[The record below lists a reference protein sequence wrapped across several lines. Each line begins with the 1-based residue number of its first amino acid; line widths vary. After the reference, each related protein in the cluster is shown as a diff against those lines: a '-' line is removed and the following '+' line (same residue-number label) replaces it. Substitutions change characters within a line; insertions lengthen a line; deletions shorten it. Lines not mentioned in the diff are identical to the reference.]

1 MDIQLRIHR
10 LMNRDKEFYKKLR
23 GLMIPIAFQNFML
36 AAVSAGDSAM
46 LGFVD
51 ENAMAAV
58 SLAGNIQFVEN
69 LFLSAI
75 VCGGT
80 IMTAQYW
87 GKGDKNTVGRL
98 FGLILRYAIVVSFVF
113 SIVSF
118 AFPDFLMTL
127 FTNESELVALG
138 AQYIRIASLSYFI
151 TGITQCWL
159 CVMKA
164 TGQTKQSAIISTS
177 ALILD
182 TVLNAVFIFGYGM
195 GVKGAA
201 LTTTIAR
208 MVELVIV
215 FVYTKKMVIRPDFTR
230 VSSELNRDFIK
241 CSVPILI
248 NAMAWGLGTTLYS
261 VIIGHL
267 GTVITAANSVAN
279 IVRQLAISVCQ
290 GLGSG
295 GEILLANVLGF
306 GDMVKGKEYGK
317 RLSILSILCGV
328 VCAVLALI
336 FGFALSHFMTLS
348 SEVSQ
353 NLNIMIIISAFYM
366 LSLSINTVVIC
377 GIFTA
382 GGDTAFDAYSVA
394 VTMWLIIL
402 PFATIAAFW
411 LKWEPIVVYIVLS
424 LDEVVKIPWV
434 YAHYKKYK
442 WLKNITREESE

>member
-1 MDIQLRIHR
+1 MLKDKNFYARLR
-10 LMNRDKEFYKKLR
+10 E
-23 GLMIPIAFQNFML
+23 LMIPIAFQNFML

-87 GKGDKNTVGRL
+87 GKGDKSTVGRL
-98 FGLILRYAIVVSFVF
+98 FGLILRYALAVSVLFA
-113 SIVSF
+113 IISF
-118 AFPDFLMTL
+118 IFPGFLMAL
-127 FTNESELVALG
+127 FTNETELISLG
-138 AQYIRIASLSYFI
+138 AQYIRIAALSYLI

-159 CVMKA
+159 CVMKT
-164 TGQTKQSAIISTS
+164 TGQTRQSAVISTS

-182 TVLNAVFIFGYGM
+182 TVLNAIFIFGFHM
-195 GVKGAA
+195 GVNGAA
-201 LTTTIAR
+201 LTTTLAR
-208 MVELVIV
+208 IVELMAVLL
-215 FVYTKKMVIRPDFTR
+215 YTRRMAVKPDFGKIPAGI
-230 VSSELNRDFIK
+230 NKDFAK

-248 NAMAWGLGTTLYS
+248 NSMAWGVGTTLYS

-267 GTVITAANSVAN
+267 GMVMTAANSVAN
-279 IVRQLAISVCQ
+279 IVRQLAISVCR

-295 GEILLANVLGF
+295 GEILLASVLGS
-306 GDMVKGKEYGK
+306 GDLVKGKAYGGQ
-317 RLSILSILCGV
+317 LSKLSALCGV
-328 VCAVLALI
+328 VCAGLALI
-336 FGFALSHFMTLS
+336 FGFMLSHFMTLS
-348 SEVSQ
+348 MEVRRE
-353 NLNIMIIISAFYM
+353 LNIMIVISAFYM
-366 LSLSINTVVIC
+366 LSLSVNTVVIC

-394 VTMWLIIL
+394 VTMWLVIL
-402 PFATIAAFW
+402 PAAAAFW
-411 LKWEPIVVYIVLS
+411 LKLDPMVVYIILS
-424 LDEVVKIPWV
+424 LDEVIKIPWV

-442 WLKNITREESE
+442 WLKNITREEAL

>member
-1 MDIQLRIHR
+1 MLKDKNFYARLR
-10 LMNRDKEFYKKLR
+10 E
-23 GLMIPIAFQNFML
+23 LMIPIAFQNFML

-87 GKGDKNTVGRL
+87 GKGDKSTVGRL
-98 FGLILRYAIVVSFVF
+98 FGLILRYALAVSVLFA
-113 SIVSF
+113 IISF
-118 AFPDFLMTL
+118 IFPGFLMAL
-127 FTNESELVALG
+127 FTNETELISLG
-138 AQYIRIASLSYFI
+138 SQYIRIAALSYLI

-159 CVMKA
+159 CVMKT
-164 TGQTKQSAIISTS
+164 TGQTRQSAVISTS

-182 TVLNAVFIFGYGM
+182 TVLNAIFIFGFHM
-195 GVKGAA
+195 GVNGAA
-201 LTTTIAR
+201 LTTTLAR
-208 MVELVIV
+208 IVELMAVLL
-215 FVYTKKMVIRPDFTR
+215 YTRRMAVKPDFGK
-230 VSSELNRDFIK
+230 VSAGINKDFVK

-248 NAMAWGLGTTLYS
+248 NSMAWGVGTTLYS

-267 GTVITAANSVAN
+267 GMVMTAANSVAN
-279 IVRQLAISVCQ
+279 IVRQLAISVCR

-295 GEILLANVLGF
+295 GEILLASVLGS
-306 GDMVKGKEYGK
+306 GDLVKGKAYGSQ
-317 RLSILSILCGV
+317 LSKLSALCGV
-328 VCAVLALI
+328 VCAGLALI
-336 FGFALSHFMTLS
+336 FGFMLSHFMTLS
-348 SEVSQ
+348 MEVRQ
-353 NLNIMIIISAFYM
+353 ELNIMIVISAFYM
-366 LSLSINTVVIC
+366 LSLSVNTVVIC

-394 VTMWLIIL
+394 VTMWLVIL
-402 PFATIAAFW
+402 PAAAAAAFW
-411 LKWEPIVVYIVLS
+411 LKLDPMVVYIILS
-424 LDEVVKIPWV
+424 LDEVIKIPWV

-442 WLKNITREESE
+442 WLKNITREETL

>member
-1 MDIQLRIHR
+1 MLKDKNFYARLR
-10 LMNRDKEFYKKLR
+10 E
-23 GLMIPIAFQNFML
+23 LMIPIAFQNFML

-87 GKGDKNTVGRL
+87 GKGDKSTVGRL
-98 FGLILRYAIVVSFVF
+98 FGLILRYALAVSVLFA
-113 SIVSF
+113 IISF
-118 AFPDFLMTL
+118 IFPGFLMAL
-127 FTNESELVALG
+127 FTNETELISLG
-138 AQYIRIASLSYFI
+138 AQYIRIAALSYLI

-159 CVMKA
+159 CVMKT
-164 TGQTKQSAIISTS
+164 TGQTRQSAVISTS

-182 TVLNAVFIFGYGM
+182 TVLNAIFIFGFHM
-195 GVKGAA
+195 GVNGAA
-201 LTTTIAR
+201 LTTTLAR
-208 MVELVIV
+208 IVELMAVLL
-215 FVYTKKMVIRPDFTR
+215 YTRRMAVKPDFGKIPAGI
-230 VSSELNRDFIK
+230 NKDFVK

-248 NAMAWGLGTTLYS
+248 NSMAWGVGTTLYS

-267 GTVITAANSVAN
+267 GMVMTAANSVAN
-279 IVRQLAISVCQ
+279 IVRQLAISVCR

-295 GEILLANVLGF
+295 GEILLASVLGS
-306 GDMVKGKEYGK
+306 GDLVKGKAYGSQ
-317 RLSILSILCGV
+317 LSKLSVLCGV
-328 VCAVLALI
+328 VCAGLALI
-336 FGFALSHFMTLS
+336 FGFMLSHFMTLS
-348 SEVSQ
+348 MEVRRE
-353 NLNIMIIISAFYM
+353 LNIMIVISAFYM
-366 LSLSINTVVIC
+366 LSLSVNTVVIC

-394 VTMWLIIL
+394 VTMWLVIL
-402 PFATIAAFW
+402 PAAAAAAFW
-411 LKWEPIVVYIVLS
+411 LKLDPMVVYIILS
-424 LDEVVKIPWV
+424 LDEVIKIPWV

-442 WLKNITREESE
+442 WLKNITREEAL